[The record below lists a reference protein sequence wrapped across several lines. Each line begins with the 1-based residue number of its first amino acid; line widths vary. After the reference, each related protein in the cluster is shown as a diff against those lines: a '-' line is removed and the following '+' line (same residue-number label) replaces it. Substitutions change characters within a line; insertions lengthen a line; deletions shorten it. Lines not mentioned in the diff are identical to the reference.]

1 MERSP
6 EKIFRAAALQRLSSP
21 EQLDQLVGITR
32 PADWLAALVIGILL
46 GAAAIWSVIGRI
58 PTRVSGEGILI
69 SEAGRVVDVVSAVGG
84 RLGSV
89 DVSVGDHVVQD
100 QIIAQISQ
108 TEAEQRYRN
117 AAEVLRERQ
126 HEHDELVSTIHRE
139 LDAKAADFAAQQSG
153 LEQAIAASEQ
163 RTAYLT
169 ETVAGMEGLNAKGF
183 TTRRELEDR
192 RADLNT
198 SRQRVID
205 ARNEI
210 QRLTTQRHDLESQ
223 REMDRLASEFRVNEA
238 RREMERLG
246 GTLERDSRLKSPID
260 GQVFEIKVSRGGVL
274 AAGTPV
280 VAIESEGK
288 NLQAIIYVPA
298 ERGKNVQP
306 GMEVRIEPT
315 MIKREEYGTMVGK
328 VASISGFPVTAEGM
342 AAVLHNEALVRQ
354 FSRDG
359 APYVVLVELQQDPA
373 AASGYHWSS
382 GAGPPVRLTTGT
394 LARAEITT
402 REQPPIDLV
411 VPIMRRISGILE

>member
-46 GAAAIWSVIGRI
+46 GAVAIWSVIGRI

-100 QIIAQISQ
+100 QVIAQISQ
-108 TEAEQRYRN
+108 TETEQRYRN

-153 LEQAIAASEQ
+153 LEQAITASEQ

-359 APYVVLVELQQDPA
+359 APYVVLVELRRDPA

-382 GAGPPVRLTTGT
+382 GAGPAVRLTTGT

>member
-46 GAAAIWSVIGRI
+46 GAVAIWSVIGRI

-100 QIIAQISQ
+100 QVIAQISQ
-108 TEAEQRYRN
+108 TETEQRYRN

-126 HEHDELVSTIHRE
+126 HEHDEVISTIHRE
-139 LDAKAADFAAQQSG
+139 LEAKAADFAAQQSG

-342 AAVLHNEALVRQ
+342 AAVLHNEALVRR

-359 APYVVLVELQQDPA
+359 APYVVLVELRRDPA

-382 GAGPPVRLTTGT
+382 GAGPPVQLTTGT

>member
-46 GAAAIWSVIGRI
+46 GAVAIWSVIGRI

-100 QIIAQISQ
+100 QVIAQISQ
-108 TEAEQRYRN
+108 TETEQRYRN

-126 HEHDELVSTIHRE
+126 HEHDEVISTIHRE
-139 LDAKAADFAAQQSG
+139 LEAKAADFAAQQSG

-342 AAVLHNEALVRQ
+342 AAVLHNEALVRR

-359 APYVVLVELQQDPA
+359 APYVVLVELRRDPA

-382 GAGPPVRLTTGT
+382 GAGPAVRLTTGT

>member
-46 GAAAIWSVIGRI
+46 GGAAIWSVIGRI

-100 QIIAQISQ
+100 QVIAQISQ
-108 TEAEQRYRN
+108 TETEQRYRN

-260 GQVFEIKVSRGGVL
+260 GRVFEIKVSRGGVL

-306 GMEVRIEPT
+306 EMEVRIEPT

-382 GAGPPVRLTTGT
+382 GAGPPVQLTTGT